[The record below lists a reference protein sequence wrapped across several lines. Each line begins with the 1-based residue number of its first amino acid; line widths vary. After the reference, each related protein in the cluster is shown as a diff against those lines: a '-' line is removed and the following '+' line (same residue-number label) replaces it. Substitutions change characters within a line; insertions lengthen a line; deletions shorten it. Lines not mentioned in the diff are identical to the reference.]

1 MGWVS
6 VAKPQGAAAKCAG
19 AAARCCFVW
28 FAACLLLPLGGAA
41 ARYCC
46 MVVASKCSVS
56 FGCCWQSVKLGRCRC
71 CCRVLLSVCGRAAA
85 GCCLGAHAV
94 MCYLGGGWCGAC
106 AGAAANCHGRVLL
119 SGMFGHCLE
128 NALCHRSLPFTGDLK
143 FLTGKR
149 LDSSDKI

>member
-1 MGWVS
+1 MLLCVVCS
-6 VAKPQGAAAKCAG
+6 LLAAATGRCSCKVLLHGGGVKVQCELWSVG
-19 AAARCCFVW
+19 ACPTARLCD
-28 FAACLLLPLGGAA
+28 
-41 ARYCC
+41 
-46 MVVASKCSVS
+46 CSVR
-56 FGCCWQSVKLGRCRC
+56 FGGCGCCWQSVKLGRCRC